1 MSYRYERYR
10 ERPRSRVRSW
20 LIFLTTVVWVLVLG
34 CLVLRFVVRP
44 QLTNYFN
51 RQVAR
56 AINPALPADADP
68 GAALRESLAQVP
80 VGVAV
85 PPGELVVS
93 QDEANVYIDSYR
105 QQLQGID
112 DIRVRFTP
120 GLVEFDVTVRGF
132 TGTARVRPVVQDG
145 RIVAADAQLDQP
157 LGSILSID
165 ELLGAFQDRLNSELN
180 AQNRRITDVRVEQGQ
195 AVVIVE

>member
-10 ERPRSRVRSW
+10 ERPRSALRSW
-20 LIFLTTVVWVLVLG
+20 LIFLTTVVWLLVLG
-34 CLVLRFVVRP
+34 CLLLRFVVRP

-56 AINPALPADADP
+56 ALNPALPADGDP
-68 GAALRESLAQVP
+68 SAALRDSLAQVP

-85 PPGELVVS
+85 PPGELAVTEE
-93 QDEANVYIDSYR
+93 EANVYIDGYR

-120 GLVEFDVTVRGF
+120 GQVEFDVTVQGI
-132 TGTARVRPVVQDG
+132 TGTARMRPVVQDG
-145 RIVAADAQLDQP
+145 RIVATNASLDQP

-165 ELLGAFQDRLNSELN
+165 DLLAAFQERLNAELS
-180 AQNRRITDVRVEQGQ
+180 AQNRRMTDLRVEQGQ

>member
-10 ERPRSRVRSW
+10 ERPRSALRSW
-20 LIFLTTVVWVLVLG
+20 LIFLTTVVWLLVLG
-34 CLVLRFVVRP
+34 CLLLRFVVRP

-51 RQVAR
+51 REVAR

-68 GAALRESLAQVP
+68 GAALRDSLAQVP

-93 QDEANVYIDSYR
+93 EEDANVYIDGYR

-112 DIRVRFTP
+112 DVRVRFTP
-120 GLVEFDVTVRGF
+120 GQVEFDVTVQGI
-132 TGTARVRPVVQDG
+132 TGTARMRPVVQDG
-145 RIVAADAQLDQP
+145 RIVATNASLDQP

-165 ELLGAFQDRLNSELN
+165 ELLGAFQERLNAELS
-180 AQNRRITDVRVEQGQ
+180 AQNRRMTDLRVEQGQ